1 MAGRPD
7 RRYHGHVCQK
17 RAYRRRQRERKAAEA
32 ERAVGGL
39 TDSQREML
47 EAAISEPRL
56 LALVARAA
64 QTQWRASAWLLERGH
79 PERWALRP
87 RALED
92 AAPVPGAGDD
102 PFAEVDEL
110 AERRRRHQ
118 LPPAR

>member
-7 RRYHGHVCQK
+7 RRYHGHACQK

-39 TDSQREML
+39 SDSQREML

-56 LALVARAA
+56 VALVAREAS
-64 QTQWRASAWLLERGH
+64 TNWRAAAFLLERGH

-87 RALED
+87 RRLED
-92 AAPVPGAGDD
+92 AEPAAPREGD
-102 PFAEVDEL
+102 PFGELDEL
-110 AERRRRHQ
+110 AERRRRHR
-118 LPPAR
+118 LPPER